1 MLDRTHPAPVDQGEM
16 LVPRGQER
24 VRQKQLL
31 RIDPSSR
38 DGVRSDMSL
47 LENASVSGDTKESYR
62 RQMGEFMKRE
72 SVGNINCHASELDQK
87 LVSHFDRLYLEGKG
101 FSAGQKLL
109 AALLFFL
116 PVYGAAG
123 RLNLPRAQRA
133 LRGWKKRRPGTTRR
147 PLPWCVIC
155 GIALDLTLRGF
166 AQMALCWLLMVDCY
180 LRPSECVN
188 LTAIQVVARQKGRGM
203 SSTALHLNPDYLM
216 RPSKTGELDES
227 VLVSRSWIGEMLEVL
242 ARRKAPSSRMW
253 SFDLAALRQQFL
265 VSAAKSGV
273 KFLKPVLY
281 MGRHSGASLDRL
293 EHRYSLEEVR
303 KRGRWRSAASVSRYE
318 KRALV
323 QDVLRRMRVS
333 DRAFCQKAERVL
345 KGVLKRGLRIA

>member
-1 MLDRTHPAPVDQGEM
+1 M

-47 LENASVSGDTKESYR
+47 LENASVSSDTKESYR

-116 PVYGAAG
+116 PVYGSAG

-166 AQMALCWLLMVDCY
+166 AQMAICWLLMVDC
-180 LRPSECVN
+180 
-188 LTAIQVVARQKGRGM
+188 
-203 SSTALHLNPDYLM
+203 
-216 RPSKTGELDES
+216 
-227 VLVSRSWIGEMLEVL
+227 
-242 ARRKAPSSRMW
+242 
-253 SFDLAALRQQFL
+253 
-265 VSAAKSGV
+265 
-273 KFLKPVLY
+273 
-281 MGRHSGASLDRL
+281 SL
-293 EHRYSLEEVR
+293 
-303 KRGRWRSAASVSRYE
+303 
-318 KRALV
+318 
-323 QDVLRRMRVS
+323 
-333 DRAFCQKAERVL
+333 
-345 KGVLKRGLRIA
+345 